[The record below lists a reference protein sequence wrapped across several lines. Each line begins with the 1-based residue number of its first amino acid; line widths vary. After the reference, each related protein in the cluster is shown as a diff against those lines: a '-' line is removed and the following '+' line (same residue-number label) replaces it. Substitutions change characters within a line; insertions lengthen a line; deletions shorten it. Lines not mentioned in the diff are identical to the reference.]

1 MTAVEQLADRILRRA
16 PGGARLAPL
25 KDRLASFADQGVQ
38 GVANIVITAVLA
50 RGLGKAQFASVGV
63 MLGAYYFVVG
73 FHRANV
79 ILPFIVSAPLDQRA
93 GRAIDAWWRIN
104 LAWVVVITL
113 ALVLLAVAAA
123 RVAPAI
129 GWLTSALQFAA
140 VVTPALLM
148 AEFGRRWLYQAHR
161 PATVAL
167 TSVLYAAVGAG
178 VALASFQVRSGWM
191 GVAAWS
197 AAGLAAAAAAWIAHP
212 PGRATWRSAFDL
224 WLEHAR
230 FGAWQS
236 VSHIPFAVYN
246 PSVVVL
252 IGLFGGAPAA
262 AAYTATR
269 TLFSPALAVVTA
281 VDSLDKPRAARAL
294 ADAGVDGLNRSIRRT
309 RRLLTRVTGAYMGLV
324 VLFPAAALHLA
335 FGHAYDGRGLEV
347 RVLAAA
353 FFLMCLNQPS
363 ETLLI
368 VLRESLLMVVIR
380 TVTALAAIG
389 GLWWGSR
396 VGGVIGCAVALTA
409 VQGCNLAILRI
420 GEHLAERRQRG
431 DVRPGAAG
439 EPRP

>member
-1 MTAVEQLADRILRRA
+1 MAAVERIADKLIRRL
-16 PGGARLAPL
+16 PGGARIALVT
-25 KDRLASFADQGVQ
+25 DRLASFADQGVQ
-38 GVANIVITAVLA
+38 GVANIVITAILA
-50 RGLGKAQFASVGV
+50 RGLGKAQFASIGV

-79 ILPFIVSAPLDQRA
+79 VLPFIVSAPEDEKNGRSLDE
-93 GRAIDAWWRIN
+93 WWRIN
-104 LAWVVVITL
+104 LLWVLMITL
-113 ALVLLAVAAA
+113 ALALMADLAPLVSPGSDWITNALEFATVTTPPLL
-123 RVAPAI
+123 
-129 GWLTSALQFAA
+129 L
-140 VVTPALLM
+140 
-148 AEFGRRWLYQAHR
+148 AEFGRRWLYQAR
-161 PATVAL
+161 MPVTVAL
-167 TSVLYAAVGAG
+167 TSVIYAVVGAG
-178 VALASFQVRSGWM
+178 IALASFKIKSGWM

-197 AAGLAAAAAAWIAHP
+197 AAGLAAFAAARFALP
-212 PGRATWRSAFDL
+212 PGHSTWRGAATR

-230 FGAWQS
+230 FGGWQS

-269 TLFSPALAVVTA
+269 TLFSPALAAVTA

-294 ADAGVDGLNRSIRRT
+294 AAHGVDGLNDSIRRT
-309 RRLLTRVTGAYMGLV
+309 RRLLTLITGGYMGLI
-324 VLFPAAALHLA
+324 VLFPDAVLHLA

-368 VLRESLLMVVIR
+368 VLRESVLMILIR
-380 TVTALAAIG
+380 VVTAVAAIG

-396 VGGVIGCAVALTA
+396 VGGVIGCAVALSA
-409 VQGCNLAILRI
+409 VQAFNLVILRI
-420 GEHLAERRQRG
+420 GEHVAERRERNAF
-431 DVRPGAAG
+431 RPDASVAV
-439 EPRP
+439 